1 MRSALANMG
10 GVRLVAATV
19 AAVFVASAVLA
30 AGLSAADAIKA
41 RQGHFKELGGAAKAL
56 GEQFKSGAPDAVVV
70 KANAAKLAQTAAALP
85 TWFPAG
91 AGPEA
96 GVKTRALPVIWTDG
110 PGFST
115 AAKTLATETSKLN
128 ALAAAGDMAGAQAQM
143 QAVGAACGGC
153 HKKYR
158 GPENS

>member
-1 MRSALANMG
+1 MAKMFGIRS
-10 GVRLVAATV
+10 VAATM
-19 AAVFVASAVLA
+19 AVVFTASAVLA
-30 AGLSAADAIKA
+30 AGLSAADSIKA

-56 GEQFKSGAPDAVVV
+56 GDQFKSGAPDAAIV
-70 KANAAKLAQTAAALP
+70 KANAAKLAQTAAGLP

-91 AGPEA
+91 TGPEA

-110 PGFST
+110 PGFSA
-115 AAKTLATETSKLN
+115 AAKTLATESAKLN
-128 ALAAAGDMAGAQAQM
+128 TLAAAGDIAGAQAQM